1 MKRTWSIVLTAIL
14 ALTLVMGLAGCGEK
28 NDGGT
33 GSNVPQ
39 TSNSESTGGNATS
52 TPDKQSVFPAAL
64 KDVQVVEIPDLE
76 LTGWMLAGGMIDGVE
91 MEEADVKGVLEAC
104 GGVFQFIFIPEKAI
118 QMVNGEK
125 AFEGTYEILQENYA
139 IHATFTGYEYYGV
152 FSKVED
158 VTALIIANVKEPET
172 ALYFTMIDEH

>member
-1 MKRTWSIVLTAIL
+1 MKRAWNIVLTAIL

-28 NDGGT
+28 SDGGT
-33 GSNVPQ
+33 KSNVPQ
-39 TSNSESTGGNATS
+39 TSNLESTGGDATS
-52 TPDKQSVFPAAL
+52 TPGNPSVFPAAL

-76 LTGWMLAGGMIDGVE
+76 LTGWTLAGGMIDGVE
-91 MEEADVKGVLEAC
+91 MEEADLKSVIDAC
-104 GGVFQFIFIPEKAI
+104 GGVFQFIFMPEKAI
-118 QMVNGEK
+118 KMVNGEK
-125 AFEGTYEILQENYA
+125 SFEGAYEILQENYA

-158 VTALIIANVKEPET
+158 VTVLIIANVKEPET